1 MKKIIKLITYLEKNN
16 IATQEVLKIFGV
28 TLFFYLLSWVF
39 FKIHLAWWA
48 FSLLFVVLGGTA
60 NLYVIDFNNFC
71 MPVLT
76 QSQKQFRKIKRKN
89 PLRRICILSRQT
101 RLGWLA
107 DRFCI
112 GRSIY
117 SIGDFMIVFGAILIY
132 LPFVTV
138 TISLIV

>member
-1 MKKIIKLITYLEKNN
+1 MRIVSFLEKNN
-16 IATQEVLKIFGV
+16 VATSETLRIFVTIA
-28 TLFFYLLSWVF
+28 FFYWLSWILL
-39 FKIHLAWWA
+39 KHNLSWWA

-71 MPVLT
+71 MPVLA
-76 QSQKQFRKIKRKN
+76 QSQKELRKLKRKN
-89 PLRRICILSRQT
+89 PLRRICILSHQT

-107 DRFCI
+107 DRFWI

-117 SIGDFMIVFGAILIY
+117 SIGDFMILFGMILVY
-132 LPFVTV
+132 LPFVVV

>member
-1 MKKIIKLITYLEKNN
+1 MKKVIRLITYLEKNN
-16 IATQEVLKIFGV
+16 IATREILKISGV

-39 FKIHLAWWA
+39 FKLHLSWWA
-48 FSLLFVVLGGTA
+48 FSLLFVVLGGTT

-71 MPVLT
+71 MPVLA
-76 QSQKQFRKIKRKN
+76 QSQKEFRKLKRKN
-89 PLRRICILSRQT
+89 PLRRICMLSCQT

-112 GRSIY
+112 GKSIY
-117 SIGDFMIVFGAILIY
+117 SIGDFMIIFGAILIY
-132 LPFVTV
+132 LPFVVV